1 MNKVSM
7 FIFAMVLIMVS
18 CGTRDDA
25 VQSQLPS
32 VTKQS
37 TTDRYSVP
45 VGDSLSIGPQNAPI
59 TIINFSDFQCPF
71 SQRAVPVI
79 SLLMEQYPG
88 KIRYVFKHFPL
99 GFHKMASKAARTA
112 IVAGRQGKFWEAY
125 RLIFQN
131 NKNLTSEKLD
141 AVAQKLQLDM
151 ERFQADSTSKESQHI
166 INRDGV
172 EGRRFGVRGT
182 PTLFVNGKRMVGV
195 EIKVMREIITK
206 DLKRAEKMKKDGVTD
221 FYAAFIKN
229 GMTTFTKPKSA
240 APPVQKTI
248 YRLIPPEG
256 TPSIGNKESEM
267 RIVAF
272 LDYQCPHSR
281 KVYNTIKEL
290 ATQKK
295 GAVLLQFINIP
306 LSFHLHAKE
315 AARAALVAD
324 KHEKFELFSDKM
336 FSMQHVWSSM
346 DKSAFSDYLL
356 SVAKSLEIDESTFK
370 RELSSATVKRKL
382 RKQMELAKNL
392 GVHMTP
398 ASFINGRYIRG
409 AYPLF
414 SFIATYDEEKQRSA
428 SLITEKSLAG
438 EELYLELVKDGEPF
452 IHSASA
458 QARRTLFA
466 DGGDIYT
473 PRLHGDEPQVGE
485 KSTPLTVVLF
495 VDYPCPYSRR
505 GFMLLKQL
513 QSEQKEKLHVVVKH
527 LPLRSSPYARE
538 IALYAITVNTLYGEE
553 QYLKTVTRL
562 FSRQKEMGRLK
573 KVDLFLK
580 KLTKDVGL
588 EWEKIAKKMYTPEI
602 LLILTKDIDEA
613 QRLHVTGVPTLFI
626 NGKKIKGVH
635 PISWFRAAINKRAD
649 EVKERPSGSSNKK

>member
-1 MNKVSM
+1 MNKLSLLISV
-7 FIFAMVLIMVS
+7 MVLMMVS
-18 CGTRDDA
+18 CSIRDDTA
-25 VQSQLPS
+25 QSQSPS

-37 TTDRYSVP
+37 TTDRYAVP
-45 VGDSLSIGPQNAPI
+45 VGESISIGPHDAPI

-79 SLLMEQYPG
+79 ALLMEQYPE

-99 GFHKMASKAARTA
+99 GFHRLATKAARTSIA
-112 IVAGRQGKFWEAY
+112 ADRQGNFWEAY
-125 RLIFQN
+125 ELIFQN
-131 NKNLTSEKLD
+131 NKNLTSEKLS
-141 AVAQKLQLDM
+141 AMAQKLQLDM
-151 ERFQADSTSKESQHI
+151 ERFQVDSTSQESQHI
-166 INRDGV
+166 INRDID
-172 EGRRFGVRGT
+172 EGRQFGVRGT

-195 EIKVMREIITK
+195 EIKVMREIIAK
-206 DLKRAEKMKKDGVTD
+206 DLKKAEKMKREGITD

-229 GMTTFTKPKSA
+229 GMTTFAKPKSV

-248 YRLIPPEG
+248 YRLIPPEN
-256 TPSIGNKESEM
+256 TPSIGNQESEM

-281 KVYNTIKEL
+281 KVYNTMKEL
-290 ATQKK
+290 AEQKK
-295 GAVLLQFINIP
+295 RAVLLQFINLP

-315 AARAALVAD
+315 AALAALVAN

-336 FSMQHVWSSM
+336 FSTQHVWSSM

-370 RELSSATVKRKL
+370 RELASATVKRKL
-382 RKQMELAKNL
+382 RKQREIAENL
-392 GVHMTP
+392 GVHITP

-414 SFIATYDEEKQRSA
+414 SFIATYDEEKQRSD
-428 SLITEKSLAG
+428 LHRKEKSLSG
-438 EELYLELVKDGEPF
+438 EKLYLELVKDGEPF

-473 PRLHGDEPQVGE
+473 PRLHGEEPQIGT

-513 QSEQKEKLHVVVKH
+513 QSEQIEKLHVLLKH

-538 IALYAITVNTLYGEE
+538 IALYAITVNSLYGEE
-553 QYLKTVTRL
+553 KYSETAALL
-562 FSRQKEMGRLK
+562 FSRQKEMGGLK

-580 KLTKDVGL
+580 KLTEDLGL
-588 EWEKIAKKMYTPEI
+588 EWKKVAKKMHAPET

-635 PISWFRAAINKRAD
+635 PISWFRAAINKRAN
-649 EVKERPSGSSNKK
+649 EMKERPSGSSRK